1 MENTFILSVATFI
14 YGFSALCFIS
24 GSVFSRKNIVQLGFF
39 LLIAGLS
46 ANVAGFILRWI
57 ESYQMGIGRIP
68 LSNLYESLVFFA
80 ISGAFVYAAAYKKFD
95 NPVVGSITTTII
107 FLAMAYAGL
116 SPAADSAITPLIP
129 ALRSNWLTVHVIT
142 CFFGY
147 AGFAVSFAAS
157 ILILFTKDEKKWKN
171 LDELNYRMIIFGFL
185 FLSLGIITGAVWAD
199 SAWGR
204 YWSWDPKETW
214 SLITWFVYAIVL
226 HARYMKNFN
235 RKTIA
240 WLSIAGFIAVMFTY
254 FGVNFV
260 LSGLHSYA

>member
-1 MENTFILSVATFI
+1 MENTFILSIATFV
-14 YGFSALCFIS
+14 YGFSAFCFIS
-24 GSVFSRKNIVQLGFF
+24 GSVFNKKNFSKFGFF

-46 ANVAGFILRWI
+46 LNVAGFIFRWI
-57 ESYQMGIGRIP
+57 ESYEMGIGRIP
-68 LSNLYESLVFFA
+68 LSNLYESLVFFS
-80 ISGAFVYAAAYKKFD
+80 ISGALLYSLTYKKFD
-95 NPVVGSITTTII
+95 NPVVGSITTTLI

-116 SPAADSAITPLIP
+116 SPTAHSAITPLVP
-129 ALRSNWLTVHVIT
+129 ALRSNWLTVHVVT

-157 ILILFTKDEKKWKN
+157 VILLFVKDEKKIKN

-214 SLITWFVYAIVL
+214 SLITWIVYAIIL
-226 HARYMKNFN
+226 HGRYIKSFTI
-235 RKTIA
+235 KTIA
-240 WLSIAGFIAVMFTY
+240 WLSILGFIAVMFTY

-260 LSGLHSYA
+260 LAGLHSYA

>member
-1 MENTFILSVATFI
+1 MENTLILSAATFI
-14 YGFSALCFIS
+14 YGFSALCFITE
-24 GSVFSRKNIVQLGFF
+24 SVFKKKIFGQAGFF
-39 LLIAGLS
+39 LLVAGLS
-46 ANVAGFILRWI
+46 TNVAGFILRWI

-80 ISGAFVYAAAYKKFD
+80 ISGAFLYAVIYKKFD
-95 NPVVGSITTTII
+95 NSVVASITTTII

-116 SPAADSAITPLIP
+116 SPSADSAITPLIP

-142 CFFGY
+142 CFLGY
-147 AGFAVSFAAS
+147 AAFAVSFAAS
-157 ILILFTKDEKKWKN
+157 MIILFTRNENTLRN
-171 LDELNYRMIIFGFL
+171 LDDLNYKMIVFGFL

-226 HARYMKNFN
+226 HARYMKNFTK
-235 RKTIA
+235 KTIA
-240 WLSIAGFIAVMFTY
+240 WISIVGFIAVMFTY

-260 LSGLHSYA
+260 LAGLHSYA

>member
-1 MENTFILSVATFI
+1 MENTLILSVATFI
-14 YGFSALCFIS
+14 YGFSALCFVIE
-24 GSVFSRKNIVQLGFF
+24 SVFNKKKFGSLGFF
-39 LLIAGLS
+39 LLVAGLS
-46 ANVAGFILRWI
+46 TNFAGFLFRWI

-68 LSNLYESLVFFA
+68 LSNLYESLVFFS
-80 ISGAFVYAAAYKKFD
+80 ISGALIYSVIYKKFD
-95 NPVVGSITTTII
+95 NPVIGAITTTIV

-116 SPAADSAITPLIP
+116 SPSADSAITPLIP

-157 ILILFTKDEKKWKN
+157 ILIIFTRDDNKWKN
-171 LDELNYRMIIFGFL
+171 LDELNYKMIIFGFL

-226 HARYMKNFN
+226 HARYMKNFT

-240 WLSIAGFIAVMFTY
+240 WLSIVGFIAVLFTY

-260 LSGLHSYA
+260 LAGLHSYA